1 MSSPTE
7 DDAKAARL
15 EALRSEHA
23 DLDYAIAALTE
34 KAPFDQVQVQRLK
47 KRKLWLQDMIA
58 RLEAQGHP
66 DLIA

>member
-1 MSSPTE
+1 MASPTE
-7 DDAKAARL
+7 ADAKAARL

-23 DLDYAIAALTE
+23 DLDYAITALTE
-34 KAPFDQVQVQRLK
+34 KVPFDQVQVQRLK
-47 KRKLWLQDMIA
+47 KRKLWLRDMIA